1 MWLRVDVGNWNLV
14 VNGGLSIAAL
24 AIADHNDTVHS
35 LASQVVSHAV
45 SGMRHA
51 FASYAP
57 DGVWPGTSYFVLRCP
72 HPGADSVRLCF
83 DSVWTQ

>member
-35 LASQVVSHAV
+35 LASQVVSLAV

-57 DGVWPGTSYFVLRCP
+57 DGVWPGKSCIVLP
-72 HPGADSVRLCF
+72 SLQPGSDSVRLCF
-83 DSVWTQ
+83 DFVWTQ

>member
-1 MWLRVDVGNWNLV
+1 MFAADVGNWNLV

-35 LASQVVSHAV
+35 VASEVVSHAV

-51 FASYAP
+51 FASYDP
-57 DGVWPGTSYFVLRCP
+57 DGVWPGVYLFSPPNQPLKSTTAL
-72 HPGADSVRLCF
+72 
-83 DSVWTQ
+83 